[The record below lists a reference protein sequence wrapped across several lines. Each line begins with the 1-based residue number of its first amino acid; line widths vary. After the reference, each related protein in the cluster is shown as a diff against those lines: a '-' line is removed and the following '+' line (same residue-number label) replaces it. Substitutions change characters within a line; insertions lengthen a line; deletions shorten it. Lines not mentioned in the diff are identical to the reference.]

1 MQKLC
6 NYAAQ
11 NGHKEGAETLVG
23 IANQTDY
30 QSLSEN
36 ALCQNVQKI
45 LCEGHLL
52 NQDHILHKRLP
63 NYFHLEA
70 QNLKYNLLCQNT

>member
-36 ALCQNVQKI
+36 PLRQHVQKV

-52 NQDHILHKRLP
+52 NQYHILHRHLP
-63 NYFHLEA
+63 DYFHLEA
-70 QNLKYNLLCQNT
+70 QILIYTLLCQNT